1 MKKLL
6 SSAGVKAAAV
16 LLCLISGILTAACIL
31 TTLVMLRGFSPE
43 GNSITKENLQESA
56 YWIAGQ
62 TYAAMLL
69 SAYSENPAADA
80 PDRLEDVNMEY
91 AVAGS
96 VSGDFDKL
104 DLTDDS
110 IYLYR
115 SEGYNGYDQTMMGG
129 RHWFYSFRSDNFLQ
143 AWRTHTSAYNM
154 GNENEGWNVEVKD
167 KSLIPLKYFWVLYR
181 VKDPLVENNDLFVQG
196 RDIAEIIWTVYQW
209 LVPMTVLSMVL
220 FLLSLGFL
228 IAAAGR
234 QKGSEE
240 IRIRWTDRLPFLILT
255 GAIGGMVVL
264 GLSAGYIF
272 ARNIGYTAFRFIVLW
287 AILDG
292 IFMGLL
298 LILYVM
304 SIAVRVKSGTFWQRT
319 ILYHIVKAGR
329 KTFSTAAE
337 NVPLMWKCGGILAI
351 LTLME
356 WIVIAWTEY
365 DNSLEMTAL
374 LIYKL
379 FEIPVVFAA
388 VLQFDRIDRRTR
400 SMAAG
405 DLHTPIETKGMYGAF
420 KKHAEDINHI
430 QSGMN
435 TAVEERMK
443 SERLKTE
450 LITNVSHDIKT
461 PLTSIINYTDLLAKE
476 EPESPAIREYVEVL
490 SRQSERLKKLIQ
502 DLIEA
507 SKASTGSLE
516 LTWEDCDVSVILA
529 QAAAEF
535 EDKLQQKD
543 LTLKVTQPEKRIVI
557 RADGRY
563 LWRVFENLLSN
574 IGKYA
579 MEGTRVYIDV
589 TCDQQEVYID
599 FKNISRDPLNIS
611 GDELLERFVRGD
623 TSRST
628 EGSGLGLSIADSL
641 VTLMGGRMKLE
652 IDGDLFK
659 VKLQFPIK
667 ETAAT
672 SAPEADASDAS

>member
-1 MKKLL
+1 M
-6 SSAGVKAAAV
+6 
-16 LLCLISGILTAACIL
+16 
-31 TTLVMLRGFSPE
+31 
-43 GNSITKENLQESA
+43 
-56 YWIAGQ
+56 
-62 TYAAMLL
+62 
-69 SAYSENPAADA
+69 
-80 PDRLEDVNMEY
+80 
-91 AVAGS
+91 
-96 VSGDFDKL
+96 
-104 DLTDDS
+104 
-110 IYLYR
+110 
-115 SEGYNGYDQTMMGG
+115 
-129 RHWFYSFRSDNFLQ
+129 
-143 AWRTHTSAYNM
+143 
-154 GNENEGWNVEVKD
+154 
-167 KSLIPLKYFWVLYR
+167 
-181 VKDPLVENNDLFVQG
+181 ENNDLFVQG

-272 ARNIGYTAFRFIVLW
+272 ARNIGYTAFRLIVLW

-420 KKHAEDINHI
+420 RRHAEDINHI
-430 QSGMN
+430 QNGMI

-476 EPESPAIREYVEVL
+476 EPESPAVREYVEVL

-589 TCDQQEVYID
+589 TCDRQEVYID